1 MAYKTSCEPRHHP
14 FKDNAVR
21 CRSSDYSSHSS
32 PNQPFLAKRPFFYI
46 MSHET
51 TRSEILGRNVDAH
64 RRYVATDTARRA
76 DGCAGT
82 GMARRGRIIA
92 GKLAYAGSQP
102 GTNLRHSCCALRYC
116 RSRLLEI
123 RIAQFE
129 LEWTR
134 TEGGLERLD
143 KLLAASERET
153 RAMMACA
160 RALRL
165 TPQSPDAPEDC
176 GAGISNLPQG
186 PRPWET

>member
-1 MAYKTSCEPRHHP
+1 
-14 FKDNAVR
+14 VR
-21 CRSSDYSSHSS
+21 
-32 PNQPFLAKRPFFYI
+32 PFLAKRPFFYI

-51 TRSEILGRNVDAH
+51 SRPEILGRNVDPR
-64 RRYVATDTARRA
+64 RRYVATDTARTAIRV
-76 DGCAGT
+76 DGCAGP

-92 GKLAYAGSQP
+92 GNWLTRAAHPILIAYC
-102 GTNLRHSCCALRYC
+102 RHAC

-123 RIAQFE
+123 QIAQFE

-134 TEGGLERLD
+134 VEGGLERLD

-165 TPQSPDAPEDC
+165 TPQAQMHPRT
-176 GAGISNLPQG
+176 AGRAISNLPQG
-186 PRPWET
+186 PLPWEI

>member
-1 MAYKTSCEPRHHP
+1 MR
-14 FKDNAVR
+14 
-21 CRSSDYSSHSS
+21 
-32 PNQPFLAKRPFFYI
+32 Q
-46 MSHET
+46 
-51 TRSEILGRNVDAH
+51 
-64 RRYVATDTARRA
+64 
-76 DGCAGT
+76 
-82 GMARRGRIIA
+82 RGRRSLTETSTLIVDTSRQTPPAPPSELTDAQAQVWRDVVGSLPGNWLTRAAHPILIA
-92 GKLAYAGSQP
+92 YC
-102 GTNLRHSCCALRYC
+102 RHAC

-123 RIAQFE
+123 QIAQFE

-165 TPQSPDAPEDC
+165 TPQAQMHPRT
-176 GAGISNLPQG
+176 AGRAISNLPQG

>member
-1 MAYKTSCEPRHHP
+1 MR
-14 FKDNAVR
+14 
-21 CRSSDYSSHSS
+21 
-32 PNQPFLAKRPFFYI
+32 Q
-46 MSHET
+46 
-51 TRSEILGRNVDAH
+51 
-64 RRYVATDTARRA
+64 
-76 DGCAGT
+76 
-82 GMARRGRIIA
+82 RGRKSSAETSTLIVDTSRQTPPAELTDAQAQVWRDVVGSLPGNWLTRAAHPILIA
-92 GKLAYAGSQP
+92 YC
-102 GTNLRHSCCALRYC
+102 RHAC

-123 RIAQFE
+123 QIAQFE

-176 GAGISNLPQG
+176 GAGHK
-186 PRPWET
+186 